1 MKKKI
6 ILATVLSTILAL
18 TGCGAGAGAG
28 SDAGNTPAGSEITS
42 GVVTED
48 VNSDAPAEVSEGEL
62 DDSELEGQMLTP
74 GNTSELVGVWYE
86 TDCLDSRTLTISPD
100 ETFEL
105 VFPGGG
111 ALRGHIEITEET
123 NPDDTVSYWYTFYD
137 EGGDV
142 WESLAIP
149 DEGIVDDLYFGQSGD
164 PHFISEASLGIKY
177 GADYPSSGGGVTSDY
192 FIGTWQN
199 ERTSITI
206 EEGADGFLATVVWAD
221 SASVSNIWEYYCEFD
236 PSSETLE
243 CPGTGRH
250 YTSDMGSGTEEITEI
265 YTDGSASFE
274 LNYGALWW
282 FDEKSELGGALSFEK
297 ISE

>member
-28 SDAGNTPAGSEITS
+28 NDAGNTPAGSEITS
-42 GVVTED
+42 GEVTED

-164 PHFISEASLGIKY
+164 PHFVSEASLGIKP
-177 GADYPSSGGGVTSDY
+177 GADFPSSGNGVTSDD

-199 ERTSITI
+199 ERTTITI
-206 EEGADGFLATVVWAD
+206 EEGADGILATVVWAD
-221 SASVSNIWEYYCEFD
+221 SATVSNVWEYYCDFD
-236 PSSETLE
+236 GSSETLE

-282 FDEKSELGGALSFEK
+282 FDEKSELGGALSIEK